1 MPEDKRSLEEV
12 EYSGY
17 KKRLANQR
25 YALEASRRA
34 ADKAARLAGYW
45 LDEINKTKRNMR
57 RYEEMGLE

>member
-1 MPEDKRSLEEV
+1 MTDDRSQDEV

-25 YALEASRRA
+25 HGLLCAQDERDKAQRRA
-34 ADKAARLAGYW
+34 TYW
-45 LDEINKTKRNMR
+45 LDEINITKAKMR

>member
-1 MPEDKRSLEEV
+1 MSNDRSLAEV

-25 YALEASRRA
+25 ASLDNARRMIA
-34 ADKAARLAGYW
+34 KSEKVAGYW
-45 LDEINKTKRNMR
+45 LDEINITKAKMR